1 VRAIKKGAEPLTL
14 TEHRQK
20 THSDY
25 DNFQDKEALRN
36 ALVTEQ
42 RGICCYC
49 MGRIRSDWGTMKI
62 EHWHCQRHYP
72 AEQLIYRNMLG
83 ACLGAEGQPKHLR
96 HCDTRKGDLELKWN
110 PADLLHRIEARIRY
124 ELDGRIR
131 SDNPEF
137 DDQLSSVLGLNLA
150 RLMNNRKGVLDAVL
164 EWWKK
169 EKSKLH
175 GPVPRDQ
182 IERERRRRVEGEGEL
197 QPYGQVAVW
206 WLEQRLARMAA

>member
-1 VRAIKKGAEPLTL
+1 MRAITKGAEPLTL
-14 TEHRQK
+14 TAHRK
-20 THSDY
+20 TTHSDY
-25 DNFQDKEALRN
+25 DNYKDKETLRN

-72 AEQLIYRNMLG
+72 AEQLAYRNMLA
-83 ACLGAEGQPKHLR
+83 ACRGGEGQPKHLH

-110 PADLLHRIEARIRY
+110 PADPGHRIEARIRY
-124 ELDGRIR
+124 ERNGRIR

-137 DDQLSSVLGLNLA
+137 DAQLSSVLKLNLI

-164 EWWKK
+164 EWWEQERARVHGRVPK
-169 EKSKLH
+169 E
-175 GPVPRDQ
+175 RF
-182 IERERRRRVEGEGEL
+182 ERERRRLAEGEGEL
-197 QPYGQVAVW
+197 QPFCQVAVW
-206 WLEQRLARMAA
+206 WVEQRLARMMA